1 MWSAGGAGRSRAALN
16 CASLRGKNASGP
28 PPGPPPTKT
37 IRRAIV
43 SASSYLWVLGRG
55 SFETC
60 LSAAADH
67 KGMIEQHQTLADG
80 LYLGRALSTF

>member
-1 MWSAGGAGRSRAALN
+1 VVGGWCGSLSGRAELRQPAGKKCVGATTGATTDKNHPPRN
-16 CASLRGKNASGP
+16 CQRIKLSLGFGE
-28 PPGPPPTKT
+28 
-37 IRRAIV
+37 
-43 SASSYLWVLGRG
+43 G